1 VGTAA
6 MTVRAVID
14 TNVVLSAL
22 LFEKGHVAWLRA
34 AWAQSRCRPL
44 VSTATVAEIL
54 RALAYPK
61 FKLPAEDREELL
73 GDYLPFA
80 ERVEAPRATHLPRC
94 KDPDDQKFLD
104 LAHAGNASILITGDK
119 ALLALSGKCPFE
131 IASPARARTVIE
143 K

>member
-1 VGTAA
+1 
-6 MTVRAVID
+6 MTVRVVVD

-34 AWAQSRCRPL
+34 AWAQSRCHPL
-44 VSTATVAEIL
+44 VSAETVEELL
-54 RALAYPK
+54 RAFGYPK
-61 FKLPAEDREELL
+61 FRLTAEDQEELL

-80 ERVEAPRATHLPRC
+80 ERVKMTKLFDLPRC

-119 ALLALSGKCPFE
+119 ALLALSGKCPFD
-131 IASPARARTVIE
+131 IVSPARARTVIE
-143 K
+143 V